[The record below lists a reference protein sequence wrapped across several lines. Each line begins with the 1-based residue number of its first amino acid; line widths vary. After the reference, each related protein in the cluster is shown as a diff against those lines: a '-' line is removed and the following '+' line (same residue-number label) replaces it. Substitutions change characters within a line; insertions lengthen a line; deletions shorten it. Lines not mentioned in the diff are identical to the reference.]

1 MGTSTRAPWGGGGV
15 TAGWVGCGWSRVE
28 VERLGTSVAV
38 LAQRGWRTM
47 EQTDDE
53 KGGRDPL
60 ALVERRAMQ
69 YRGTMISHRERRAA
83 SLPT

>member
-1 MGTSTRAPWGGGGV
+1 
-15 TAGWVGCGWSRVE
+15 
-28 VERLGTSVAV
+28 
-38 LAQRGWRTM
+38 M

-69 YRGTMISHRERRAA
+69 YRGTMISLRERRAA